1 MTRKV
6 YEHRF
11 EITLV
16 DHGANKTQANQIKFT
31 GDEPKEFIRVV
42 KPIIDRAFETWAR
55 DVEKSVA
62 RVG

>member
-1 MTRKV
+1 MSKKV

-16 DHGANKTQANQIKFT
+16 DHGAKKTEVNQIKFT
-31 GDEPKEFIRVV
+31 GDEPKQFISVV

-55 DVEKSVA
+55 DVEKA
-62 RVG
+62 RT